1 MSTEHTPPI
10 VSLIDGDGPG
20 PRDALVVEEVLLPML
35 LIPAVPVVLRDVRE
49 PISILQRFLLQA
61 AVDVG
66 VLDLREAQQ
75 ATAVPLFALRR
86 IAWEFA
92 CSGLFTAD
100 DQPGRFTPNDEL
112 CRRSLAMDRVE
123 LEKPGV
129 LHFLFLPE
137 TDELIALDMDA
148 AAKKFVAELQT
159 STPDAGFPTP
169 HLEGIACEQFLVG
182 RLADGAIG
190 GLPSDFLRFGTTPP
204 TPAEGAE
211 TIVCPLPS
219 SAPAFRVRFTALSEK
234 QEFRCPLRLLVNRR
248 SPEVDVS
255 SARVL
260 VSTTME
266 HTAAARVTSDGIPSL
281 RAEGVPAGANAM
293 LNFESPVRARMLLEG
308 WVAAQVASRGWLT
321 RSYTL
326 RVQHP
331 SRALTTRATLTF
343 AAGDETAERLFAVD
357 SAAQEV
363 LHISAPT
370 PRHLA
375 MAVDRA
381 GRGCE
386 SKQVVDRLWE
396 SAEFACIHAIRVQED
411 LFHD

>member
-1 MSTEHTPPI
+1 MSTEDTPPI
-10 VSLIDGDGPG
+10 VTLIEGDGPG
-20 PRDALVVEEVLLPML
+20 PRDALVVEEALLPML

-49 PISILQRFLLQA
+49 PISMLQRFLLQA

-75 ATAVPLFALRR
+75 ATSVPLFALRR

-92 CSGLFTAD
+92 RSGLFTAH

-137 TDELIALDMDA
+137 TDELIALDLDA
-148 AAKKFVAELQT
+148 PAKRFVADLQT
-159 STPDAGFPTP
+159 CTPDAGFPTS
-169 HLEGIACEQFLVG
+169 HLEGVACEQFLVG
-182 RLADGAIG
+182 RLANGAIG
-190 GLPSDFLRFGTTPP
+190 GLPSDFLRFGTTPQA
-204 TPAEGAE
+204 PAEATG
-211 TIVCPLPS
+211 TIVRPLPS
-219 SAPAFRVRFTALSEK
+219 SIPAFRVGFTALSE
-234 QEFRCPLRLLVNRR
+234 EGELRCRLRLLVNRR
-248 SPEVDVS
+248 APEVDVS
-255 SARVL
+255 SARSL

-266 HTAAARVTSDGIPSL
+266 HAAAARATSDSIPSL
-281 RAEGVPAGANAM
+281 RAEGVPAGVQ
-293 LNFESPVRARMLLEG
+293 LSLDFESPVRARLSLEG

-331 SRALTTRATLTF
+331 SWALTTRATLAF
-343 AAGDETAERLFAVD
+343 AAGDEASQRLFAVD

-363 LHISAPT
+363 LHLPAPT
-370 PRHLA
+370 PGALA
-375 MAVDRA
+375 AAVDRA

-386 SKQVVDRLWE
+386 SGQVIDRLWE
-396 SAEFACIHAIRVQED
+396 SAEFACIHAIRVHED